1 MQITDLTA
9 TLLDFPPKLAT
20 SPSITIYDNAATRS
34 QIQALA
40 EKIQSVISLSI
51 IHSQLTEL
59 PDLTRFGKFSR
70 LMLKCPKITHLTGE
84 EIPSDISSIS
94 ISTSEPIHLSNS
106 FWQKDPRQSITLV
119 GTGFINLKLPA
130 EINVER
136 LMLETSDLKSIHI
149 DGPQSILG
157 RLNIISRALKNLNE
171 DFENFQ
177 AIKNIMINAPIET
190 ADFKFDSNVKLLS
203 LRFHH
208 LMPTNAKF
216 LQTLPEIALLQISA
230 GGRKAWSGLPDI
242 NQWKNLGNLLL
253 NNCQDTE
260 LSEQPLAGKN
270 LNRID
275 LRNCQLN
282 FRPEIFRESSGL
294 NYVSLSKVPPVNII
308 DCIKYIPQVGTW
320 NFHEVELIDFEKLS
334 SGNTAAA
341 TSLYLSDV
349 KNEIVNFDFLDAF
362 PNLTSLHVQGEQPIP
377 YSAFLREKAVPLEYI
392 KRFIPAFKYEN
403 SKQFCGI
410 ASAICNSG
418 MPREDQE
425 YLVDFIANQKTLQI
439 PKNWDWPFLL
449 KATNISYPTF
459 KKKLRSRLEEKSE
472 QALSTQPLDKNSVVY
487 LTGKSKIKA
496 TELKRICEALGVPL
510 VKKYNDQ
517 VSHVLVGTK
526 SQDYDLLKDKK
537 FTPVTDTQL
546 AQIHKSSEP
555 QFLKDQEKTEDG
567 SVPTALE
574 NLDQLLSTD
583 DTPTLLMALE
593 MVKQGGLPEKSVGT
607 LLVKHK
613 TTKDAKVRKK
623 SKELLELYAD
633 AMWRPL
639 LSDRGSFKNIY
650 NQNKREVDTR
660 RQFKDLAKRTSPTL
674 AGNFSCLLFEK
685 TGKGLRYALT
695 ASLKK
700 DLKKKAYQLLLKD
713 QSFNF
718 SQGLGYSDRGN
729 KHNKFEVEYAMPEL
743 SVSLPVLAL
752 ELDTIRTLDL
762 TNCRYE
768 SLSEKIGQFKDL
780 QHLILAINEL
790 RSLPDIFSQLTELES
805 IDLRDNLFT
814 SFPATLGK
822 LPKLTKVDLRA
833 NKVEKVPETFV
844 RSHSNC
850 TVLIDD

>member
-9 TLLDFPPKLAT
+9 TLLDFPSKLAT
-20 SPSITIYDNAATRS
+20 SPSITIYDNAATLS

-51 IHSQLTEL
+51 LHDQLTEL

-70 LMLKCPKITHLTGE
+70 FMLKCPKITHLTGE
-84 EIPSDISSIS
+84 ELPSDISSIS
-94 ISTSEPIHLSNS
+94 ISTTEPIHLSNS
-106 FWQKDPRQSITLV
+106 FWQKNHRRSIHLS
-119 GTGFINLKLPA
+119 GTGFVNLRLPA
-130 EINVER
+130 EINVET
-136 LMLETSDLKSIHI
+136 LTLETPNLKSIHV
-149 DGPQSILG
+149 DGPQSVVG
-157 RLNIISRALKNLNE
+157 RLKITSRALEHLKE
-171 DFENFQ
+171 DFENFK
-177 AIKNIMINAPIET
+177 AIKTVMISAPIET
-190 ADFKFDSNVKLLS
+190 ADFKFDSGVKLSS
-203 LRFHH
+203 LRFRH

-216 LQTLPEIALLQISA
+216 LQSLPDIAFLNVVA
-230 GGRKAWSGLPDI
+230 GGRRAWSGLPDI
-242 NQWKNLGNLLL
+242 NQWESLGDLTL

-270 LNRID
+270 LSRID
-275 LRNCQLN
+275 LRDSQLN
-282 FRPEIFRESSGL
+282 FRPEIFRESRGL

-308 DCIKYIPQVGTW
+308 DCIKYIPHVGLW
-320 NFHEVELIDFEKLS
+320 NFHDVELIDFERLAS
-334 SGNTAAA
+334 DNTGAA
-341 TSLYLSDV
+341 TGLYLSDV
-349 KNEIVNFDFLDAF
+349 KNVITNFDFLDAF
-362 PNLTSLHVQGEQPIP
+362 PNLKKLHIQGEQPIP
-377 YSAFLREKAVPLEYI
+377 FSAFLREKAVLVERI
-392 KRFIPAFKYEN
+392 KNFIPAFKYKN
-403 SKQFCGI
+403 SKQFCGM
-410 ASAICNSG
+410 ASVICKSG
-418 MPREDQE
+418 LPREDQE
-425 YLVDFIANQKTLQI
+425 YLVDSIANQKTLQI
-439 PKNWDWPFLL
+439 PKNWDWTLL
-449 KATNISYPTF
+449 IKATNISYPTF
-459 KKKLRSRLEEKSE
+459 TKKLWSRIEEKSE
-472 QALSTQPLDKNSVVY
+472 QALSESPLDKNSTLY
-487 LTGKSKIKA
+487 LSGKPKIKV
-496 TELKRICEALGVPL
+496 TELKKICEALGIPL
-510 VKKYNDQ
+510 VKKYTDQ

-526 SQDYDLLKDKK
+526 SPDYDLLKDKK
-537 FTPVTDTQL
+537 FTPITDTQL
-546 AQIHKSSEP
+546 AQTHKLSEP

-567 SVPTALE
+567 SVPAALE

-623 SKELLELYAD
+623 SKEMLELYAD

-650 NQNKREVDTR
+650 KENKREVDTR

-695 ASLKK
+695 AGLKK

-743 SVSLPVLAL
+743 SVALPVLAL
-752 ELDTIRTLDL
+752 ELDTICILDL

-768 SLSEKIGQFKDL
+768 NLSEKIAKFKDL
-780 QHLILAINEL
+780 QQLTLAINEL
-790 RSLPDIFSQLTELES
+790 KSLPDIFSQLTELES

-814 SFPATLGK
+814 TFPAVLGK

-833 NKVEKVPETFV
+833 NKV
-844 RSHSNC
+844 
-850 TVLIDD
+850 